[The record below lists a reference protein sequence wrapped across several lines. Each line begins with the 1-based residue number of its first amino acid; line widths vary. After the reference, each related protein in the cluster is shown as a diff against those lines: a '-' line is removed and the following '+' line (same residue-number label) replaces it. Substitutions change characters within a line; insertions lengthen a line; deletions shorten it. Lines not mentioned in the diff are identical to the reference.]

1 MDKFCSA
8 LHASAGVYS
17 CLRLSA
23 AVNLQ
28 PLLLRTTDAKNGRAG
43 ATICTARRAQGI
55 SARVAALLDIPPGAH
70 VGLGGIAPSS
80 SACLATGGSGMKGS
94 GAMKPSSMFY
104 VHEADVVQIHHFLEE
119 CSLCGKCL
127 SGDIFMYRG
136 DTPFCSEECRQQQI
150 EVDRAKHRR
159 KKRAAA
165 HALAARKEHRHQQ
178 PQPRSAG
185 MDSHPW
191 VDAGFARAPALR
203 V

>member
-1 MDKFCSA
+1 
-8 LHASAGVYS
+8 
-17 CLRLSA
+17 
-23 AVNLQ
+23 
-28 PLLLRTTDAKNGRAG
+28 
-43 ATICTARRAQGI
+43 
-55 SARVAALLDIPPGAH
+55 
-70 VGLGGIAPSS
+70 
-80 SACLATGGSGMKGS
+80 
-94 GAMKPSSMFY
+94 MKPSSMFY

-119 CSLCGKCL
+119 CSLCAKSL

-165 HALAARKEHRHQQ
+165 HALSTRSKENRHHHHHHHPQHHHHHQQ
-178 PQPRSAG
+178 PQPRKPG
-185 MDSHPW
+185 MDANPW

>member
-1 MDKFCSA
+1 
-8 LHASAGVYS
+8 
-17 CLRLSA
+17 
-23 AVNLQ
+23 
-28 PLLLRTTDAKNGRAG
+28 
-43 ATICTARRAQGI
+43 
-55 SARVAALLDIPPGAH
+55 
-70 VGLGGIAPSS
+70 
-80 SACLATGGSGMKGS
+80 MKGG

-119 CSLCGKCL
+119 CSLCTKSL

-165 HALAARKEHRHQQ
+165 HALTARSREHRHHHHHHHHQHHQQ
-178 PQPRSAG
+178 PQPRKANH
-185 MDSHPW
+185 HPW

>member
-1 MDKFCSA
+1 
-8 LHASAGVYS
+8 
-17 CLRLSA
+17 
-23 AVNLQ
+23 
-28 PLLLRTTDAKNGRAG
+28 
-43 ATICTARRAQGI
+43 
-55 SARVAALLDIPPGAH
+55 
-70 VGLGGIAPSS
+70 
-80 SACLATGGSGMKGS
+80 MKGG

-119 CSLCGKCL
+119 CSLCAKSL
-127 SGDIFMYRG
+127 SGDIFMYRSPPRPFLLFCVRISKTDACTDRRLMVCLCRG

-165 HALAARKEHRHQQ
+165 HAVTARSREYRHHHHQHHHQ
-178 PQPRSAG
+178 PQPRKAG
-185 MDSHPW
+185 MDANHHPW

>member
-1 MDKFCSA
+1 
-8 LHASAGVYS
+8 
-17 CLRLSA
+17 
-23 AVNLQ
+23 
-28 PLLLRTTDAKNGRAG
+28 
-43 ATICTARRAQGI
+43 
-55 SARVAALLDIPPGAH
+55 
-70 VGLGGIAPSS
+70 
-80 SACLATGGSGMKGS
+80 MKGS

-119 CSLCGKCL
+119 CSLCAKSL
-127 SGDIFMYRG
+127 SGDIFMYRSPRHATARTIDISPPQLFFLLFFLRMSMRAPICRG

-165 HALAARKEHRHQQ
+165 HALSARSKENRHHHHHHPQHHHHHQQ
-178 PQPRSAG
+178 PQPRKPG
-185 MDSHPW
+185 MDANPW